1 MMNSNIINRTSN
13 KGLVAQPYIQFHL
26 TNMEIKATDNL
37 QSNLFFLDSFA
48 FVIESIP
55 TRVPIAY
62 PKFSFVQ
69 QVLKVACQ
77 KQQHAK
83 NITVTMSF
91 LLSFIFGTYPD

>member
-13 KGLVAQPYIQFHL
+13 KGLVAQPYIQLHL

-37 QSNLFFLDSFA
+37 QNNLSLDLFA

-55 TRVPIAY
+55 MRVPIAY

>member
-26 TNMEIKATDNL
+26 TNMDIKATDNL
-37 QSNLFFLDSFA
+37 QNNLSLDLFA

-55 TRVPIAY
+55 MRVPIAY
-62 PKFSFVQ
+62 PKFCFVQ

-83 NITVTMSF
+83 KYYSYYEFFTQLYIWY
-91 LLSFIFGTYPD
+91 LP

>member
-37 QSNLFFLDSFA
+37 QNNLSLDLFA

-55 TRVPIAY
+55 MRVPIAH